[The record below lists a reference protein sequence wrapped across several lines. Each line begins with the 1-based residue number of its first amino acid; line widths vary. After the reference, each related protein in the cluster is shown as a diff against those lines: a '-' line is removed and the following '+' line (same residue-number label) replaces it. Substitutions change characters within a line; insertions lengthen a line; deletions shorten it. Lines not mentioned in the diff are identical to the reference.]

1 MAQAMKLNVQQVTE
15 IRASVRNFGYLKR
28 FARRF
33 NCSINT
39 IQRAKK
45 RLDSYGR
52 I

>member
-1 MAQAMKLNVQQVTE
+1 MAHPMKLNVEQVTE
-15 IRASVRNFGYLKR
+15 IRASVRTYGYMKR

-33 NCSINT
+33 NCSIHT

-45 RLDSYGR
+45 RLDSYGQ